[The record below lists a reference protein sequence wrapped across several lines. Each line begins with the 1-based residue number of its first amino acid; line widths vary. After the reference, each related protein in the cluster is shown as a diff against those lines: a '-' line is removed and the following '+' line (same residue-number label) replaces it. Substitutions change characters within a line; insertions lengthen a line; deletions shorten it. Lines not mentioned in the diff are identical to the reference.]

1 MFSDGLLTTLTC
13 PSRFSEAAIPQ
24 NSAGASF
31 RRCRSRIT
39 PPSKKIG
46 YPDLS
51 VFPAQRQSRDTR
63 ERNRILLL
71 RAPAC
76 HEILKPDLTVGAT
89 EHGALL

>member
-1 MFSDGLLTTLTC
+1 MTIVHLALAADGLVLAHFARSTD
-13 PSRFSEAAIPQ
+13 AA
-24 NSAGASF
+24 AF
-31 RRCRSRIT
+31 C
-39 PPSKKIG
+39 G